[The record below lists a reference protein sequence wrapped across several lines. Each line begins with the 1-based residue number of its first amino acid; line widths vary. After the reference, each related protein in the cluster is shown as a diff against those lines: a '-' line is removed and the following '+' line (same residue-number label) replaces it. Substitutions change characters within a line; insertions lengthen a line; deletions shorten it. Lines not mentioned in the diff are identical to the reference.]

1 MPEVPVEEGRE
12 IGLERLRCVQRC
24 LPFDL
29 YRYDAQPPSI
39 RGVHRLVEGVRDDK
53 RYTGTDKFEQA
64 QHGFDKH
71 IDDDR
76 MRKVA
81 DRAADRE
88 NKD

>member
-1 MPEVPVEEGRE
+1 MRDYDPVGDRKQREEDE
-12 IGLERLRCVQRC
+12 ADDEALDTTADLAEAQRI
-24 LPFDL
+24 
-29 YRYDAQPPSI
+29 Y
-39 RGVHRLVEGVRDDK
+39 GK

-64 QHGFDKH
+64 QRGFDKH

-76 MRKVA
+76 MRKIA